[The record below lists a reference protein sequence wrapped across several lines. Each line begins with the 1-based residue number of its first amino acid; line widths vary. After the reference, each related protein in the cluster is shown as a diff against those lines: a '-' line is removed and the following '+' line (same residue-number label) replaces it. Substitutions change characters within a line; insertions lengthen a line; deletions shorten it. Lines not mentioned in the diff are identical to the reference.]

1 VKATLYW
8 TPISHP
14 CQAARKMLDLK
25 GVDYKLVHVLPLSQR
40 VHLRIA
46 RFRGGTVPAVKLD
59 GERVQG
65 SKQIA
70 RVLDRRCPQPALFPA
85 DPSFRLR
92 VEQAESWGER
102 ELQPIPRRLARY
114 GAARSVELR
123 RWGLKDLSIPGVDL
137 AARFSAPLV
146 GYYAKTVEPDGRR
159 GDETGVRADLAA
171 LPALLDRADELV
183 ADGTL
188 TTDPPNAASLQI
200 LSTVRTLRAFT
211 DLRELVGDRPSALA
225 ADKVGFSPRELRPVP
240 PFLPAQWL
248 PTRA

>member
-1 VKATLYW
+1 MPATLYW

-14 CQAARKMLDLK
+14 CQAVRKMLDLK
-25 GVDYKLVHVLPLSQR
+25 GIDYELVHVLPLSQR

-46 RFRGGTVPAVKLD
+46 RFPGGTVPAVKLD

-70 RVLDRRCPQPALFPA
+70 RVLDRRWPEPALFPA
-85 DPSFRLR
+85 DRSLR
-92 VEQAESWGER
+92 VRVEEAESWGER

-114 GAARSVELR
+114 GAARNVELR
-123 RWGLKDLSIPGVDL
+123 RWGLKDLSIPGADL

-171 LPALLDRADELV
+171 LPGLLDRADELV

-200 LSTVRTLRAFT
+200 LSSVRTLRAFS
-211 DLRELVGDRPSALA
+211 DLRELVGDRPSAVA
-225 ADKVGFSPRELRPVP
+225 ADEVGFSPRELRTVP

-248 PTRA
+248 PARA